1 MTLLPPRS
9 TENLVKTFF
18 QVTFLN
24 GKALTTELVLWKCDK
39 QGATLRERFHRT
51 PSLVDR
57 TGNNF
62 KLKIFVNC
70 RLSLEAPIPQN
81 GQTYS
86 IHKQFVGNLQKKMF

>member
-1 MTLLPPRS
+1 MTLLPPSS
-9 TENLVKTFF
+9 TENLVKAFF

-24 GKALTTELVLWKCDK
+24 GKALTTELVLWKRDK

-62 KLKIFVNC
+62 KLKISNFLCFNFIRLLEYYHAFVNC
-70 RLSLEAPIPQN
+70 RLTL
-81 GQTYS
+81 
-86 IHKQFVGNLQKKMF
+86 